1 MHIPDGFIAPQMYL
15 PLYAVSA
22 GAWGY
27 GLRRL
32 RRELGSET
40 LPLLAVMT
48 SLAFLLSTV
57 ALPLPGGTT
66 VHATGIGMLAVLFG
80 VWTSFIAL
88 SMVFAMQALLFGV
101 GGVTA
106 LPLNALAMG
115 LVGSLAACMVFRAL
129 RSRAETAGLFAAGAL
144 PVLASALLIALALGA
159 QPHIA
164 SRADGTPL
172 FFPYGLAITVPA
184 VLLPHLVVAA
194 AEGVLTVAVYRF
206 VTRLRGLNTR

>member
-1 MHIPDGFIAPQMYL
+1 MHIPDGFISPQTYL

-22 GAWGY
+22 GAWAY

-32 RRELGSET
+32 RRALGEET

-48 SLAFLLSTV
+48 SLVFVISMI

-66 VHATGIGMLAVLFG
+66 VHATGIGLLAVLFG

-88 SMVFAMQALLFGV
+88 SLVLLMQALLFGD

-106 LPLNALAMG
+106 LPANALAMG
-115 LVGSLAACMVFRAL
+115 LVGAASACVVMRLL
-129 RSRAETAGLFAAGAL
+129 RSRSESTALFLAGAVPVVVSAL
-144 PVLASALLIALALGA
+144 VLALVLGA

-164 SRADGTPL
+164 SRADGSPL
-172 FFPYGLAITVPA
+172 FFPYGLTVTVPA
-184 VLLPHLVVAA
+184 LVLPHLVVAV
-194 AEGVLTVAVYRF
+194 AEGILTVSVYRF
-206 VTRLRGLNTR
+206 VTRLRGVRLT

>member
-1 MHIPDGFIAPQMYL
+1 LHIPDGFIAPQMYI

-32 RRELGSET
+32 RRELGGET

-48 SLAFLLSTV
+48 SLAFVLSMI

-88 SMVFAMQALLFGV
+88 SMVFVMQALLFGD

-115 LVGSLAACMVFRAL
+115 LAGSATACVVFRAL
-129 RSRAETAGLFAAGAL
+129 QSRMHTVALFAAGAL
-144 PVLASALLIALALGA
+144 PVLIAALLIALALGA

-172 FFPYGLAITVPA
+172 FFPYGLAITIPA
-184 VLLPHLVVAA
+184 VLLPHLIVAA
-194 AEGVLTVAVYRF
+194 AEGVLTVAIYRF
-206 VTRLRGLNTR
+206 VTRLRGLSTR